1 MPLPKLSQPLFE
13 LTVPSTGDK
22 IKYRP
27 FTVKEEKILLIAQ
40 ESKDIDQIIL
50 AIKQIVGNCLFDYD
64 VDRLAMFDMEYILLN
79 IRAKAVN
86 NIVEFS
92 ITDPDTNEK
101 VDLSVDIHEIE
112 IRKDPKHNKIIDV
125 TDTIKLKMKY
135 PSLEVVKDIV
145 AAVEK
150 DQSEQ
155 AKSGR
160 MLDVM
165 VGCIDMVVDGEEV
178 YKLSD
183 FTDAEVSDFVDSLN
197 SEVLQKIR
205 TFFDTMPVMRFEKK
219 YTNKEG
225 KEKTFVAAGTETF
238 FI

>member
-1 MPLPKLSQPLFE
+1 MPLPKISEPIFE
-13 LTVPSTGDK
+13 LEVPSTGDK
-22 IKYRP
+22 VKYRP

-50 AIKQIVGNCLFDYD
+50 AIKQIIGNCLFDYNI
-64 VDRLAMFDMEYILLN
+64 DRLAMFDMEYILLN

-86 NIVEFS
+86 NIIEFS
-92 ITDPDTNEK
+92 ITDPDTEEKIDLHIDINE
-101 VDLSVDIHEIE
+101 ITIQ
-112 IRKDPKHNKIIDV
+112 KDPKHNNIIEV

-135 PSLEVVKDIV
+135 PSIEVVRDIV
-145 AAVEK
+145 SANDK
-150 DQSEQ
+150 DTKQIN
-155 AKSGR
+155 SGR

-165 VGCIDMVVDGEEV
+165 VKCIDMVVDGEEV

-183 FTDAEVSDFVDSLN
+183 FTDDEVSEFVDSLN

-205 TFFDTMPVMRFEKK
+205 VFFDTMPVMRFEKK
-219 YTNKEG
+219 YTNEKG
-225 KEKTFVAAGTETF
+225 DEKTFVAAGTETF